1 MNSNRVSISD
11 TIPVRG
17 RSKSIG
23 EMKSSKSKNYPSKMD
38 SKLKKIFPLNDK
50 QVWYVSD
57 SESALVAWQMVVEKE
72 HLCIAVSDANQA
84 PVGLIDMLDFCAF
97 FNSEQVYHLEELAK
111 KKTSE
116 LMNYSKLN
124 PLIML
129 DYDATT
135 FRDLCS
141 TLAKPNV
148 RRILVL
154 KNKKSTRFVA
164 QSCIIRFITEE
175 VDSWGDQLDKRIDTV
190 EGILTTGLISI
201 MEDQTFKEISA
212 LFIGKSVSGLPVVSK
227 DGKLI
232 GCISVRNIQKVI
244 TGLIVTDLDITAK
257 QFLEKFGLL
266 TQPNL
271 DAITCKCSDTVV
283 TVIFKMKHS
292 KHYRVFMV
300 NDNGCPVGVISLKEI
315 MGYLSRIDIA
325 RDQKI
330 AADRKKELL
339 KVFYSYKPLIKEAK
353 PIVDKTGH
361 SDGLLPYPI
370 TNKRIYKL
378 GNDNLKIG
386 MACMQGWRNN
396 MEDAH
401 VASMSL
407 KNHDASLF
415 AIFDGHGGPKTALY
429 MSEHILEKFEA
440 LTDVFDEKQVSAM
453 CLELDKQYLDACTDK
468 KELIGTTAIISIIKY
483 VEEKGKYRI
492 LNVNIGD
499 SRIVLG
505 EKQQKGYTAIELST
519 DHKPNALETQRIIC
533 AGGFVAN
540 NRVDSMLSV
549 SRALGD
555 AYFKTSPKGELHHK
569 VIALPT
575 FVEYWATKN
584 DFLVLSCD
592 GIYEATTIPLAFTRQ
607 GLVNWIGKRL
617 DATDDPGIVCGLLL
631 NECLTR
637 GSQDN
642 MSVII
647 IQFKNGVDYDAKGF
661 KFIPGPLFQTNYQSN
676 SLTVK
681 PVGVNQFS
689 PLTTKRKL
697 TETEIQRYHN
707 AYEEDSLSSGYT
719 LDQAT
724 EKRKELH
731 ALFK

>member
-1 MNSNRVSISD
+1 MNSNKVYTTDSI
-11 TIPVRG
+11 PRG

-23 EMKSSKSKNYPSKMD
+23 EIKTSKSKNYPSKMD
-38 SKLKKIFPLNDK
+38 SKLKKIFPLTDK

-57 SESALVAWQMVVEKE
+57 AESALVAWKMIVEKE
-72 HLCIAVSDANQA
+72 HLCIAVSDANQS

-97 FNSEQVYHLEELAK
+97 FNSEQVYHLDELAK

-129 DYDATT
+129 DYDSTT
-135 FRDLCS
+135 FRDICS

-148 RRILVL
+148 RRILVV

-201 MEDQTFKEISA
+201 IEDQTFKEITA
-212 LFIGKSVSGLPVVSK
+212 LFVGKSVSGLPVVSK

-244 TGLIVTDLDITAK
+244 TGLILTDLDITAK
-257 QFLEKFGLL
+257 EFLEKFNML
-266 TQPNL
+266 TKPHL
-271 DAITCKCSDTVV
+271 DAITCKCNDTVV

-300 NDNGCPVGVISLKEI
+300 NDEGQPVGVISLKEI
-315 MGYLSRIDIA
+315 MNYLSRIDIA

-330 AADRKKELL
+330 AADRKKELV
-339 KVFYSYKPLIKEAK
+339 KVFYSYKPLIKEVK

-378 GNDNLKIG
+378 GTETLKVG

-401 VASMSL
+401 VACLSL

-429 MSEHILEKFEA
+429 MSEHILEKFES
-440 LTDVFDEKQVSAM
+440 LPDIFDEKAVSNL
-453 CLELDKQYLDACTDK
+453 CLEIDRQYLDACTDK
-468 KELIGTTAIISIIKY
+468 KELIGTTAIISIIKF
-483 VEEKGKYRI
+483 VEEKGKYRL

-505 EKQQKGYTAIELST
+505 EKQQKGYTAIELSS
-519 DHKPNALETQRIIC
+519 DHKPNSLETQRIIC

-584 DFLVLSCD
+584 DFLILSCD

-647 IQFKNGVDYDAKGF
+647 IQFKNGQDYHSDGF
-661 KFIPGPLFQTNYQSN
+661 KFIPGPLFQAYQSKD
-676 SLTVK
+676 SLSAK
-681 PVGVNQFS
+681 PIGATQFS

-697 TETEIQRYHN
+697 TESEIQRYHT
-707 AYEEDSLSSGYT
+707 AYSEDSLSSGHT
-719 LDQAT
+719 IEDAT
-724 EKRKELH
+724 EKRKQLH